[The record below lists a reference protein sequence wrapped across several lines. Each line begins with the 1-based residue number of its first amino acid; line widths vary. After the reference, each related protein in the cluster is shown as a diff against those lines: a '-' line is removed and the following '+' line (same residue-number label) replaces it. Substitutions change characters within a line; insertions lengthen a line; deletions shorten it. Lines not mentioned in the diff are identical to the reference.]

1 MSGRSVRSIVDEVFS
16 YYEEYGGEDYVGER
30 VTQLQHAQQVCQ
42 LARNAGGYKEIEAQ
56 KTLGFNLIFLL
67 VEAFHTVTRLLLW
80 WVRSDDPPINVSMVT
95 DPFFFYHPRCVFFLR
110 FFAR

>member
-42 LARNAGGYKEIEAQ
+42 LAR
-56 KTLGFNLIFLL
+56 KTGWYQELKK
-67 VEAFHTVTRLLLW
+67 H
-80 WVRSDDPPINVSMVT
+80 
-95 DPFFFYHPRCVFFLR
+95 
-110 FFAR
+110 